1 MKDTI
6 ANILNQ
12 CVYNKSLNDFDA
24 IIKLIDLLQDK
35 DTTYASMDI
44 VDYNHNDSTISIHFR
59 NKDYKL
65 ITVTFTSSEYIA
77 IHLDCGCTYT
87 FINDS
92 YNIQYND
99 IRNILQ
105 AL

>member
-1 MKDTI
+1 MKI
-6 ANILNQ
+6 IVANILNQ
-12 CVYNKSLNDFDA
+12 CVYNKSLNDFEA
-24 IIKLIDLLQDK
+24 IIKFISQIQENE
-35 DTTYASMDI
+35 TTYHNMDI
-44 VDYNHNDSTISIHFR
+44 VDYDYNDSIISIHFR
-59 NKDYKL
+59 DKEYKL
-65 ITVTFTSSEYIA
+65 LTVTFTSSEYIV
-77 IHLDCGCTYT
+77 IHLDCNCTYT